1 MDQLATPDPSQVK
14 GVTVEEIIG
23 GTRCSPLTLKEFEGF
38 LIHEEHSVENLQ
50 FTVWYRSYLKRW
62 EALAPE
68 YKALA
73 EPPQERYTQFSTP
86 AGSIRSAGS
95 IYEKDSWWSKLVRR
109 RSSFSAKSVDL
120 ERGEGEAP
128 QGLGLEMNGQNEG
141 EASVGA
147 SDPLVPEG
155 GTFPPPP
162 QGSFIPPHLQRV
174 TTQTTMSDT
183 NSMTS
188 EGRGKKGLR
197 FAGLAPL
204 MSIGSRKELPADTPL
219 PFLDEIQLIKTT
231 FFLPGASKELNID
244 ARLRRHI
251 LKSLQPIDEEGNKL
265 PPSTTHPDV
274 FKEAADHVYNLMERS
289 LPHYLQ
295 WAKGNTNT
303 PKMIFWTGVGMIDM
317 GIGIMFAMIIL
328 YFAHSRWWRIFSFL
342 FFQFGA
348 MQAYSASRYFC
359 SQVHGRTSRQLYPW
373 ELTDTINET
382 TGPDD
387 IDFSNPTAGNSTFTA
402 AKGPKTDAEKV
413 AKGDA
418 DLKASLPF
426 LFEPDVNPFGDDK
439 KANSDKDAKVDDG
452 KGDSAVTRGRKQAAV
467 FRSKFWAS
475 MKSKDGKRMKAFG
488 PERVVEDPYIKHLH
502 DKQMKE
508 ILIVG
513 AIATFIFLCIIVALP
528 QRTPLR

>member
-1 MDQLATPDPSQVK
+1 MTDPPPTQQ
-14 GVTVEEIIG
+14 
-23 GTRCSPLTLKEFEGF
+23 
-38 LIHEEHSVENLQ
+38 EEHSVEKCAALCLLNWNLAVLTSLYSHSLQ

-128 QGLGLEMNGQNEG
+128 QGLGFEMTGQNEG

-147 SDPLVPEG
+147 SSPLVPEG

-162 QGSFIPPHLQRV
+162 QGSFISPNIQRV
-174 TTQTTMSDT
+174 NTQTTMTDT
-183 NSMTS
+183 NSITS
-188 EGRGKKGLR
+188 EGRAKKGLR

-251 LKSLQPIDEEGNKL
+251 LKSLQPVDEEGNKL

-303 PKMIFWTGVGMIDM
+303 PSE
-317 GIGIMFAMIIL
+317 L
-328 YFAHSRWWRIFSFL
+328 R
-342 FFQFGA
+342 
-348 MQAYSASRYFC
+348 
-359 SQVHGRTSRQLYPW
+359 RT
-373 ELTDTINET
+373 I
-382 TGPDD
+382 
-387 IDFSNPTAGNSTFTA
+387 
-402 AKGPKTDAEKV
+402 
-413 AKGDA
+413 
-418 DLKASLPF
+418 SLQP
-426 LFEPDVNPFGDDK
+426 
-439 KANSDKDAKVDDG
+439 S
-452 KGDSAVTRGRKQAAV
+452 
-467 FRSKFWAS
+467 
-475 MKSKDGKRMKAFG
+475 
-488 PERVVEDPYIKHLH
+488 
-502 DKQMKE
+502 
-508 ILIVG
+508 
-513 AIATFIFLCIIVALP
+513 
-528 QRTPLR
+528 